1 MGLTTNFQKGFS
13 LLFAFLS
20 FLYFAEMNNTFLRNI
35 ALLSV
40 LLIAMI
46 TYIGF
51 SSAFDL
57 PPLFYTLARVA
68 LLLPL
73 IYYTWQA
80 KSLTIWVFAAMV
92 IGVVIGVDFPAV
104 AKELNVTGKIFL
116 RLIKTII
123 APLLFG
129 TLVVGIAGH
138 SNLKQ
143 VGRMGLKAII
153 YFEIV
158 TTAALFIGLAAINL
172 SQAGAGIQKPT
183 VIEKPEILPDAGKH
197 FQLYDIVP
205 ENIAK
210 AVSENNVLQIVV
222 FSILFAIAISM
233 CEEQIKR
240 PVVRFAELLSEV
252 MFKLTNLIMLFSPFA
267 VGGAIAYTV
276 GTMGLGIFR
285 NFGLL
290 ILTLL
295 GALAV
300 FIFGVLLPV
309 ALYFKVPLKKFI
321 QAVEEPVTVAFAT
334 ASSDAALPKAMSAM
348 EKLGV
353 HKKVY
358 SFVLPMG
365 YSFNLDGTTLYL
377 SLATIFVAQASGT
390 ALNFSTQLAILLTLM
405 LSSKGVA
412 GVAKASF
419 VILLGTIATFHLP
432 EWPVY
437 MIFGVDAIMDMV
449 RTSVNVL
456 GNCLATVVIAK
467 SEGEFVEG
475 A

>member
-1 MGLTTNFQKGFS
+1 
-13 LLFAFLS
+13 
-20 FLYFAEMNNTFLRNI
+20 MNNNLTKFL
-35 ALLSV
+35 ALISV
-40 LLIAMI
+40 LLII
-46 TYIGF
+46 VLTYIGF
-51 SSAFDL
+51 TGATSIPASAL
-57 PPLFYTLARVA
+57 TYAR
-68 LLLPL
+68 LLLMLPL
-73 IYYTWQA
+73 LLYGWRA
-80 KSLTIWVFAAMV
+80 KSLTIWVFIAMV
-92 IGVVIGVDFPAV
+92 AGVVIGVDFPGV
-104 AKELNVTGKIFL
+104 AKELNVLGKIFL

-153 YFEIV
+153 YFEVV
-158 TTAALFIGLAAINL
+158 TTLALFIGLAAINL
-172 SQAGAGIQKPT
+172 SQAGAGIEKPA
-183 VIEKPEILPDAGKH
+183 VVEKPETLPEAGKH

-210 AVSENNVLQIVV
+210 AIAENNVLQIVV
-222 FSILFAIAISM
+222 FSILFAIAVSL
-233 CEEQIKR
+233 CEDSIKQ
-240 PVVRFAELLSEV
+240 PVVRFAEILSEV
-252 MFKLTNLIMLFSPFA
+252 MFKLTNLIMYFSPFA

-290 ILTLL
+290 ILTLV
-295 GALAV
+295 GALFFFV
-300 FIFGVLLPV
+300 FGVLLPV
-309 ALYFKVPLKKFI
+309 AIYFKIPIKKFI
-321 QAVEEPVTVAFAT
+321 AAVEEPVSVAFAT

>member
-1 MGLTTNFQKGFS
+1 MKQS
-13 LLFAFLS
+13 LS
-20 FLYFAEMNNTFLRNI
+20 RNI
-35 ALLSV
+35 ALFSAALIAILTYVAVNGYINIPPPTLSAMRIV
-40 LLIAMI
+40 LILPIFYFGWQARSLTVWVFIAMI
-46 TYIGF
+46 AGVIIGL
-51 SSAFDL
+51 DM
-57 PPLFYTLARVA
+57 PD
-68 LLLPL
+68 
-73 IYYTWQA
+73 I
-80 KSLTIWVFAAMV
+80 
-92 IGVVIGVDFPAV
+92 

-116 RLIKTII
+116 RLVKTII
-123 APLLFG
+123 APLLFS

-158 TTAALFIGLAAINL
+158 TTMALFIGLAAINL
-172 SQAGAGIQKPT
+172 TQAGAGIVKPT
-183 VIEKPEILPDAGKH
+183 TIEKPETLPDAGKH
-197 FQLYDIVP
+197 FQLYEIVP

-210 AVSENNVLQIVV
+210 AVSENNVLQVVV

-240 PVVRFAELLSEV
+240 PVIRFAEILSEV
-252 MFKLTNLIMLFSPFA
+252 MFKLTNLIMLFSPIA

-290 ILTLL
+290 ILTLV
-295 GALAV
+295 GALLV
-300 FIFGVLLPV
+300 FLFGVLLPI
-309 ALYFKVPLKKFI
+309 ALYFKVPLRKFL
-321 QAVEEPVTVAFAT
+321 QAINEPVSVAFAT
-334 ASSDAALPKAMSAM
+334 ASSDAALPKAMTAM

-377 SLATIFVAQASGT
+377 SLAAIFVAQASGVQ
-390 ALNFSTQLAILLTLM
+390 LPISTQLYILLTLM
-405 LSSKGVA
+405 LTSKGVA

-437 MIFGVDAIMDMV
+437 MIFGVDAIMDMA
-449 RTSVNVL
+449 RTSVNVI
-456 GNCLATVVIAK
+456 GNCLATVVVAK
-467 SEGEFVEG
+467 SEGEFIESV
-475 A
+475 

>member
-1 MGLTTNFQKGFS
+1 
-13 LLFAFLS
+13 
-20 FLYFAEMNNTFLRNI
+20 MNNSFLRNI

-40 LLIAMI
+40 LLISVI
-46 TYIGF
+46 TYLGF
-51 SSAFDL
+51 SGLIDL
-57 PPLFYTLARVA
+57 HPLVFTVARCI

-73 IYYTWQA
+73 VIYGWQS
-80 KSLTIWVFAAMV
+80 KSLTIWVFIAMV
-92 IGVVIGVDFPAV
+92 IGVVIGVDFPGV

-116 RLIKTII
+116 RLVKTII

-172 SQAGAGIQKPT
+172 SQAGAGIQKP
-183 VIEKPEILPDAGKH
+183 VSIEKPETLPDAGKH

-240 PVVRFAELLSEV
+240 PVVRFAEILSEV

-295 GALAV
+295 GALTV
-300 FIFGVLLPV
+300 FIFGILLPV
-309 ALYFKVPLKKFI
+309 AVYFKVPLKKFL
-321 QAVEEPVTVAFAT
+321 QAIEEPVTVAFAT

-390 ALNFSTQLAILLTLM
+390 HLTFSTQLAILLTLM

-437 MIFGVDAIMDMV
+437 MIRGHKIFGVFYT
-449 RTSVNVL
+449 RVL
-456 GNCLATVVIAK
+456 LIL
-467 SEGEFVEG
+467 
-475 A
+475 